1 MEIWACEI
9 EHLRSYVDRVFCADR
24 DTVTK
29 AAAAYASRGSSADI
43 LSVTGDTA
51 TIIINGTLTKQQSVI
66 AWLLGLGGTT
76 YSDILGA
83 VERVSADDSVKRV
96 TLAIDSPGGDISG
109 LDDVWIALRALGEKK
124 ELVAENRG
132 LMASAAYWIAT
143 AASRITAVSPVAL
156 TGSIGVY
163 AVIRGN
169 SDEKLVRI
177 VSKNAPNKNP
187 DPGTEGGRDIYQAQ
201 IDAMERVF
209 IKRVAEGRGVS
220 TDKVIKDFG
229 QGAILVAVDPDNTKN
244 SASSVGMIDAVT
256 GNFGTGKTRKLDR
269 NLATDIPNNID
280 TKPKKVSKENAMDLK
295 ELLATDGALKGEVE
309 ALERSAYQR
318 GVDEARKRG
327 SQAIA
332 VLASDQYPGAL
343 RALAAK
349 VLNGELGPDTLVGAI
364 AGYDAYVEVD
374 KATHSTQESKADG
387 ATPAE
392 APKVTASNGEIHSE
406 DDHKAA
412 VNRLRAAQGL
422 KEIN

>member
-51 TIIINGTLTKQQSVI
+51 TISITGTLTKQQSVI

-83 VERVSADDSVKRV
+83 IERVSADDSVKRV

-124 ELVAENRG
+124 ELVADNRG
-132 LMASAAYWIAT
+132 LMASAAYWIAS
-143 AASRITAVSPVAL
+143 AASRITAVSPVVL

-169 SDEKLVRI
+169 SDEKLIRI

-187 DPGTEGGRDIYQAQ
+187 DPGTDGGRDIYQAQ

-209 IKRVAEGRGVS
+209 IQRVAEGRGVS
-220 TDKVIKDFG
+220 TEKVIRDYG
-229 QGAILVAVDPDNTKN
+229 QGAVLVAVDPDKTKN

-256 GNFGTGKTRKLDR
+256 GNFGTVRTKKLDKI
-269 NLATDIPNNID
+269 LATDISNNID
-280 TKPKKVSKENAMDLK
+280 TKPKVSKEKIMELK
-295 ELLATDGALKGEVE
+295 ELLATDGALKAEVE

-364 AGYDAYVEVD
+364 AGYDAYVEGDRAKHAV
-374 KATHSTQESKADG
+374 KEATVPG

-392 APKVTASNGEIHSE
+392 TPKSAESNGEIHSE

>member
-51 TIIINGTLTKQQSVI
+51 TISITGTLTKQQSVI

-83 VERVSADDSVKRV
+83 IERVSADDSVKRV

-124 ELVAENRG
+124 ELVADNRG
-132 LMASAAYWIAT
+132 LMASAAYWIAS
-143 AASRITAVSPVAL
+143 AASRITAVSPVVL

-169 SDEKLVRI
+169 SDEKLIRI

-187 DPGTEGGRDIYQAQ
+187 DPGTDGGRDIYQAQ

-209 IKRVAEGRGVS
+209 IQRVAEGRGVS
-220 TDKVIKDFG
+220 TEKVIRDYG
-229 QGAILVAVDPDNTKN
+229 QGAVLVAVDPDKTKN

-256 GNFGTGKTRKLDR
+256 GNFGTVRTKKLDKI
-269 NLATDIPNNID
+269 LATDISNNID
-280 TKPKKVSKENAMDLK
+280 TKPKVSKEKIMELK
-295 ELLATDGALKGEVE
+295 ELLATDGALKAEVE

-364 AGYDAYVEVD
+364 AGYDAYVEGDRAKHAV
-374 KATHSTQESKADG
+374 KEATVPG

-392 APKVTASNGEIHSE
+392 TPQSAESNGEIHSE